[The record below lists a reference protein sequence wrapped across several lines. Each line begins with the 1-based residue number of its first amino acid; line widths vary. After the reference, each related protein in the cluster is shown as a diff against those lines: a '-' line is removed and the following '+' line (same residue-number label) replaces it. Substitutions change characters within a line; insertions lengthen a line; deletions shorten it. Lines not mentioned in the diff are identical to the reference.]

1 MISTVTTKGQ
11 ITIPVTLR
19 RQYGI
24 HPNDKIDFVAE
35 GDRIVLV
42 PVRSLRDLRGAVAGR
57 GGDLDTER
65 QAAKDAV
72 GHRYAGES
80 E

>member
-1 MISTVTTKGQ
+1 MISTVTAKGQ

-19 RQYGI
+19 KRYGI

-42 PVRSLRDLRGAVAGR
+42 PVRTLRDLRGAVTAR
-57 GGDLDTER
+57 GGDPDIER

-72 GHRYAGES
+72 GLRNAEES
-80 E
+80 